1 MFSISDISIAFYS
14 TNKLYTCPLKD
25 TSQKVDI
32 AIIDFIDFF
41 SVNKQITITNILI

>member
-1 MFSISDISIAFYS
+1 MFSISDIFQIYS
-14 TNKLYTCPLKD
+14 ANKLYTCPLKD
-25 TSQKVDI
+25 TSEKVDI